1 MARIEIKR
9 QLSQTA
15 RELKRR
21 VAQSMRDRGG
31 ALARGKLYAAAT
43 GRCGAI
49 ATKTAPDV
57 AVALEAR

>member
-31 ALARGKLYAAAT
+31 ASARCKRTQQQLAAVEQLRRKLHQM
-43 GRCGAI
+43 
-49 ATKTAPDV
+49 
-57 AVALEAR
+57 